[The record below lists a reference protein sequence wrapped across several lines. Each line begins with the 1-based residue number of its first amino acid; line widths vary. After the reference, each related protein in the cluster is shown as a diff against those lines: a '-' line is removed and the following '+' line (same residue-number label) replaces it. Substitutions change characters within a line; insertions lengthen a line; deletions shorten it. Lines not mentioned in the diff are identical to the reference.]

1 MLKFHNHANAT
12 CYVFK
17 QKRWRVINFLRS
29 ALFIQY
35 LLTYKMLKSAYTVST
50 IQRSKDSSKQE
61 KWYFVS
67 DKSVILQENGCF
79 IEFNKISKYLFISGG
94 VSAEIPCRNDTCPCD
109 DSNHGYRRCQKRCC
123 GIRERCEGN
132 TMLLYSKAFQAL

>member
-1 MLKFHNHANAT
+1 M
-12 CYVFK
+12 V
-17 QKRWRVINFLRS
+17 
-29 ALFIQY
+29 
-35 LLTYKMLKSAYTVST
+35 VSSLCL
-50 IQRSKDSSKQE
+50 ILWFVVVVSSICIDTE
-61 KWYFVS
+61 KITEQCS
-67 DKSVILQENGCF
+67 F